1 MKSPIYVLAIALV
14 VGVAFWAYQ
23 VNYRTKAALERVD
36 DLQREIAAER
46 EAIGVLRVE
55 WAWLNRPERLE
66 ALVEL
71 HLATLGLIPLHPEH
85 FGELRMVAYPVQDI
99 FVPPPALDAANGPMR
114 LPMTLEE
121 AGLVV
126 PVAETGR

>member
-1 MKSPIYVLAIALV
+1 MKSPIYVLAIAMV

-36 DLQREIAAER
+36 QLQREIAAER

-71 HLATLGLIPLHPEH
+71 HLATLGLMPLHPDH
-85 FGELRMVAYPVQDI
+85 FGELRMVAYPVHDM
-99 FVPPPALDAANGPMR
+99 VVSAPVLPVAAGEAR
-114 LPMTLEE
+114 LPMTLQE
-121 AGLVV
+121 AGYLQ
-126 PVAETGR
+126 

>member
-23 VNYRTKAALERVD
+23 VNYRTRAALEQVAQ
-36 DLQREIAAER
+36 LQRSIAAER
-46 EAIGVLRVE
+46 EQISVLQVE

-71 HLATLGLIPLHPEH
+71 HLATLGLMPLHPDH

-99 FVPPPALDAANGPMR
+99 FVAPPVLPVAAGQAR
-114 LPMTLEE
+114 LPMTLIE
-121 AGLVV
+121 AGIETRVV
-126 PVAETGR
+126 Q